1 MLHVNINKSHVNI
14 ITLHFN
20 MNYLARMG
28 QRVGFA
34 DIGAGG
40 FVTISRCDDF
50 VTISRCGDLVPK
62 CVSSSASQMSSRIL
76 IHSRER

>member
-34 DIGAGG
+34 DIGVGG
-40 FVTISRCDDF
+40 FVTISGVMNLSQSPGV
-50 VTISRCGDLVPK
+50 VTWFPSV
-62 CVSSSASQMSSRIL
+62 
-76 IHSRER
+76 